1 MAVGKRDTVSL
12 MGVAIDRLTQRE
24 TVDRVIAEL
33 DSERGGWITT
43 PNLDQLRIASR
54 SPEIRE
60 LLAQA
65 DVSVADGMPL
75 IWASALL
82 GDRLPERV
90 PGSDLIWTLTAALA
104 GRGGDVQLIGGA
116 GNAGAKAADI
126 LATQNPALRTCAH
139 LPLQM
144 NFDPAS
150 PQDVNGVR
158 EALRASTPALAFVG
172 LGFPKQERLI
182 AAIRTDFPHTWFVGV
197 GISFSFVSGE
207 VRRAPRWMHALGLE
221 WVHRLI
227 QEPQRLARRYLL
239 HDLPFALRLAGHVLA
254 RRLAGLRRSSRN
266 GSGA

>member
-1 MAVGKRDTVSL
+1 MAAEERDTVTL

-24 TVDRVIAEL
+24 TVDRVIDEL

-54 SPEIRE
+54 SPQVRD

-75 IWASALL
+75 VWASTLL

-90 PGSDLIWTLTAALA
+90 PGSDLIWTLTAAVA
-104 GRGGDVQLIGGA
+104 RRGGDVHLIGGA
-116 GNAGAKAADI
+116 GNAGGTAAEI
-126 LATQNPALRTCAH
+126 LAAQSPALRTCAH
-139 LPLQM
+139 LPLPM

-150 PQDVNGVR
+150 AQDVNGVR
-158 EALRASTPALAFVG
+158 DALRSTKPALVFVG

-182 AAIRTDFPHTWFVGV
+182 AAIRADFPHTWFVGV

-207 VRRAPRWMHALGLE
+207 IRRAPPWMHALGVE

-227 QEPQRLARRYLL
+227 QEPQRLGRRYLL
-239 HDLPFALRLAGHVLA
+239 YGLPFALRLAGHVIT
-254 RRLAGLRRSSRN
+254 RRLAALRSSPR
-266 GSGA
+266 ARAT